1 MFSIKDEQ
9 KHYNVWW
16 YWNQK
21 PTISNIKIKK
31 FNMVSI
37 GKKSF
42 KYVIG
47 YKDDENVWEDMQKVL
62 MKLNACLSLTKND
75 EVMNW

>member
-1 MFSIKDEQ
+1 
-9 KHYNVWW
+9 
-16 YWNQK
+16 
-21 PTISNIKIKK
+21 
-31 FNMVSI
+31 MVSI

-75 EVMNW
+75 EVMN